1 MENAKQDKKIFFISD
16 AHLGS
21 RLVSN
26 PREHEMKLVAWLDS
40 VKNDAKAIYLLG
52 DMFDFW
58 FEYKTVVPKGH
69 VRFLGKLAELV
80 DAGIEIHF
88 FIGNHD
94 LWTFGYL
101 ENEIGLIVHREPCE
115 ITLNGKRFYLAHGDG
130 LMTENERGFKIIR
143 KIFHS
148 RFCQELFRLLPP
160 QIGQEFG
167 FRWSKSNREII
178 SGTENKFL
186 GEDKEHLVV
195 FAKKYSETHSIDYF
209 IFGHRHILLNL
220 QLPNKSQV
228 VILGDFISIFSY
240 AVFDG
245 ENLNIEIFE

>member
-1 MENAKQDKKIFFISD
+1 MKNIYFISD

-21 RLVSN
+21 RLVEN
-26 PREHEMKLVAWLDS
+26 AREHEQKLVAWLDS
-40 VKNDAKAIYLLG
+40 VKHDAQAIYLLG

-58 FEYKTVVPKGH
+58 FEYKTVVPKGY
-69 VRFLGKLAELV
+69 VRFLGKLAELT

-88 FIGNHD
+88 FTGNHD

-101 ENEIGLIVHREPCE
+101 ENEAGLIVHREAGE

-130 LMTENERGFKIIR
+130 LMVDGEKGFKIIR

-148 RFCQELFRLLPP
+148 RFCQRLFRLLPP

-167 FRWSKSNREII
+167 FRWSKNNREGILDA
-178 SGTENKFL
+178 ENKFL
-186 GEDKEHLVV
+186 GEEKEHAVV
-195 FAKKYSETHSIDYF
+195 FAKKYAETHPVDYF
-209 IFGHRHILLNL
+209 IFGHRHILLNFE
-220 QLPNKSQV
+220 LPNKSRV
-228 VILGDFISIFSY
+228 IILGDFISIFSY

-245 ENLNIEIFE
+245 ENLSIEIFE